1 MSSHSILLFSLIMIS
16 SIILVSSIEN
26 SFSEEII
33 ATSLGFE
40 NSVILELKNSRGN
53 TASIDTV
60 RIWLGE
66 DNEFKSFKT
75 EQGWIGR
82 NTPQG
87 VIIFTSENKINP
99 GESVKFGIKTVQQN
113 PTINWKAIDK
123 DGEVIV
129 TASTESSAE
138 EAGNEKQELNKL
150 KNTAIKDDSRFRLIP
165 EQPTT
170 DSSFRLVGENFIPE
184 QNVDFYIQDEFINT
198 VKIDKDGKILFTGKV
213 PSVLENDRTEF
224 TLQDLAGNEKI
235 LSLRIQEI
243 ENRKIIELIKM
254 TIGNTPQQVKR
265 GETIA
270 IEGMATPDTTLTFTS
285 KNSEGSII
293 EIDTIQVKS
302 DGKWTY
308 DNLFSPDLNLG
319 HMSIQVD
326 DGKNQILRNI
336 EIISSTRINLSS
348 EFSKY
353 EAGDTIKFS
362 GLAIPN
368 KNMSIILED
377 SVGSQIYSRSLSV
390 SELGNVSFEIDI
402 SRDSV
407 EGTYILY
414 LYQGDEEGITTFG
427 IGQEPESIIIIKP
440 TKINF
445 GVQDDIEITFQGAT
459 NAQISIILIDS
470 SNREILSESINLG
483 PDGIELYTI
492 DAGELSNGAYTIIG
506 QRGESSDE
514 AKFAVGFSTGSGVI
528 TVQTTKSEYKQG
540 DQILIL
546 GKTDTANVLLEIK
559 IINSNGN
566 IIKKIDTFSDQ
577 SGFYN
582 LDNFKIPIDGEIG
595 IWKIDVKSGSNF
607 DSIEFEVMDDSDEFV
622 IELDKDVFTQS
633 ETMSIFG
640 SGSSGSTINLKIF
653 NSSGEIIG
661 QLSFGPK
668 DDGSYSTIW
677 QIPKDT
683 PNGVYEILVDDG
695 INNTSIEFTIN

>member
-308 DNLFSPDLNLG
+308 DNLFSADLNLG

>member
-1 MSSHSILLFSLIMIS
+1 
-16 SIILVSSIEN
+16 
-26 SFSEEII
+26 
-33 ATSLGFE
+33 
-40 NSVILELKNSRGN
+40 
-53 TASIDTV
+53 
-60 RIWLGE
+60 
-66 DNEFKSFKT
+66 
-75 EQGWIGR
+75 
-82 NTPQG
+82 
-87 VIIFTSENKINP
+87 
-99 GESVKFGIKTVQQN
+99 
-113 PTINWKAIDK
+113 
-123 DGEVIV
+123 
-129 TASTESSAE
+129 
-138 EAGNEKQELNKL
+138 
-150 KNTAIKDDSRFRLIP
+150 
-165 EQPTT
+165 
-170 DSSFRLVGENFIPE
+170 
-184 QNVDFYIQDEFINT
+184 
-198 VKIDKDGKILFTGKV
+198 
-213 PSVLENDRTEF
+213 
-224 TLQDLAGNEKI
+224 
-235 LSLRIQEI
+235 
-243 ENRKIIELIKM
+243 
-254 TIGNTPQQVKR
+254 
-265 GETIA
+265 
-270 IEGMATPDTTLTFTS
+270 
-285 KNSEGSII
+285 
-293 EIDTIQVKS
+293 
-302 DGKWTY
+302 
-308 DNLFSPDLNLG
+308 
-319 HMSIQVD
+319 MSIQVD